1 MSFFDTLQEATQH
14 ERHEL
19 FNLPIIRDALEGKV
33 SLESYRAFLAQAYY
47 HVRHTCLLYTSP
59 SPRDRQKSRMPSSA

>member
-19 FNLPIIRDALEGKV
+19 FNLPVIR
-33 SLESYRAFLAQAYY
+33 
-47 HVRHTCLLYTSP
+47 
-59 SPRDRQKSRMPSSA
+59 